1 MREVGA
7 FEAKTHLS
15 ALLEAVAAG
24 EEITITRRGKPVARL
39 VPVDAVDAPR
49 RKAAIARIA
58 ALRKELA
65 ASADGFTRDEILS
78 ARDEGRR

>member
-39 VPVDAVDAPR
+39 VPVDAVNTPR
-49 RKAAIARIA
+49 RTAAIERIA
-58 ALRKELA
+58 ALRKELV
-65 ASADGFTRDEILS
+65 ASAKGLTRDEILA
-78 ARDEGRR
+78 ARDQGRR

>member
-15 ALLEAVAAG
+15 ELLAAVEAG
-24 EEITITRRGKPVARL
+24 EEVLITRRGKPVARL
-39 VPVDAVDAPR
+39 VPAQDPGIT
-49 RKAAIARIA
+49 RKKAIEGVA
-58 ALRKELA
+58 ALRREIA
-65 ASADGFTRDEILS
+65 ASGGGLTMADILS

>member
-15 ALLEAVAAG
+15 ALLEAAESG
-24 EEITITRRGKPVARL
+24 ESILITRRGKPVARL
-39 VPVDAVDAPR
+39 GPVGGEHPASIRRSVERIRGLRQQAP
-49 RKAAIARIA
+49 
-58 ALRKELA
+58 EL
-65 ASADGFTRDEILS
+65 SVADILS